1 MLAMARLFW
10 LRWKWLS
17 QETVQQGSKASAVLP
32 KSSHLYLIPTDS
44 QTPVLLVVLDR
55 FLQITRRRGFEGWL
69 PGNTCNSWGSAGSRT
84 LPLAEHCHSHMTL
97 GGTARMKTGLF
108 GLFCVPLPP
117 ACPSTVPAS
126 LALLLL
132 KQEPSP
138 CSSHVPAP
146 SR

>member
-1 MLAMARLFW
+1 MEVAVSRDPAAREQS
-10 LRWKWLS
+10 LS
-17 QETVQQGSKASAVLP
+17 CATKNC
-32 KSSHLYLIPTDS
+32 HLYLIPADS
-44 QTPVLLVVLDR
+44 QTLVLLVLLDR
-55 FLQITRRRGFEGWL
+55 FPQIPHRRGFEGGL
-69 PGNTCNSWGSAGSRT
+69 SGNTRNSWGSTGSRT
-84 LPLAEHCHSHMTL
+84 LPLAEHCHPRMML
-97 GGTARMKTGLF
+97 GGTARMKTRLF